1 VDVFLNYKVEYG
13 IVPYPKLDEEQ
24 EQFYA
29 GYTDRYFVIPKT
41 CPDTAYVGTI
51 LESMSAEGYRQV
63 TPTYFEVALKN
74 RYTKDQTSKEMVDL
88 IKQSMILDFTYVYG
102 GNAWW
107 TDTLRD
113 LIAGAEPNK
122 DYASYYRM
130 KLPAAESR
138 VTKVT
143 EAFEKML
150 ESKNNQ
156 D

>member
-1 VDVFLNYKVEYG
+1 
-13 IVPYPKLDEEQ
+13 
-24 EQFYA
+24 
-29 GYTDRYFVIPKT
+29 
-41 CPDTAYVGTI
+41 
-51 LESMSAEGYRQV
+51 MSAEGYRQV